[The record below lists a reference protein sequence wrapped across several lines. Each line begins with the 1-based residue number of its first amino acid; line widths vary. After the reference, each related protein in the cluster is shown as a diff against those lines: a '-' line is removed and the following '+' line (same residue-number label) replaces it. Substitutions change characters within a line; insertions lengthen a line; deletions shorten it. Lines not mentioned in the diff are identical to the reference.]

1 MVFFSFFGVF
11 AYPGVELI
19 FMSILSASVS
29 LTRYKVEGQLKAPIL
44 ETVANG
50 LKKNAIAEIDEDIS
64 DKAVGW
70 TSFHKPYQPDFY
82 SSSFVYGNYLVFS
95 LRIDRKNIPVKLLK
109 KYFMIES
116 ARWLTKTGRDYL
128 SRNEKKALNDQITN
142 KLSLRIPATPNVYDV
157 IWNYEESSLWFLSNL
172 KATNEEL
179 ETLFT
184 RSFKLTLIRL
194 FPYTTA
200 DLMLGLSDAQ
210 RDQLTHLSPASFTD

>member
-1 MVFFSFFGVF
+1 MVFCIFIRRLFWSFIMG
-11 AYPGVELI
+11 
-19 FMSILSASVS
+19 ILSSSVS
-29 LTRYKVEGQLKAPIL
+29 VTRYRVEGQIKAPIL

-50 LKKNAIAEIDEDIS
+50 LKKNAIAEIDDDVS

-70 TSFHKPYQPDFY
+70 TSFHKPYHPDFY
-82 SSSFVYGNYLVFS
+82 GSSFVYGNYLVFS
-95 LRIDRKNIPVKLLK
+95 LRIDKKSIPAKILK
-109 KYFMIES
+109 KHFMIES
-116 ARWLTKTGRDYL
+116 ARLLAKSGREFL
-128 SRNEKKALNDQITN
+128 SRNEKSVLKDQIIDR
-142 KLSLRIPATPNVYDV
+142 LSLRIPATPNVYDL
-157 IWNYEESSLWFLSNL
+157 IWSYEESSLWFLSNL

-210 RDQLTHLSPASFTD
+210 RDQLTHLSPASFTG